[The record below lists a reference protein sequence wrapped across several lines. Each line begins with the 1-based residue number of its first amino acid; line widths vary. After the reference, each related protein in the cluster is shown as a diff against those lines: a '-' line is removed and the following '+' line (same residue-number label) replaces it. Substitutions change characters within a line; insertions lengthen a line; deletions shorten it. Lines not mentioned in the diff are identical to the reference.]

1 VPALNDELVRTL
13 AAYRSDDAPVVSC
26 FLDVDGRQQ
35 PTHLDIEKA
44 FDRLARRAGL
54 ANGHAAH
61 VHPSVRDD
69 VRRMRSHVQGLARAG
84 VRGLAMFSCSAEG
97 LWQVHELPVRVPSR
111 MIVNRSPYVRPLEE
125 LLDQYERFGVLL
137 ADRQRARMF
146 VYEMGE
152 LVDHSEAFDQ
162 LERHGKDDRGELVK
176 TRVDHQIAEQAG
188 QHFRRAA
195 QLAFAVLQQ
204 HPFDRLLIGGPAD
217 AVSEIEKL
225 LHPYLRERLVDRV
238 QIAANAP
245 VDQVRTAAHHV
256 EERIERRNEA
266 ALVSQLRDEV
276 GRKGRGT
283 AGLGAT
289 LKALNDKRVE
299 RLFVSSGITAEGWHC
314 DGCGTLAVIGRRCP
328 ACGDD
333 MQHCEDILEEAVE
346 VALAHHCKV
355 AVCINN
361 ADLDVMGGVG
371 ALLRY

>member
-1 VPALNDELVRTL
+1 MPALTEELVRTL

-44 FDRLARRAGL
+44 FDRLVRRAGL
-54 ANGHAAH
+54 ANGHAVE

-69 VRRMRSHVQGLARAG
+69 VRRMRAHVQGLGRAG

-97 LWQVHELPVRVPSR
+97 LWQIHELPVRVPSR

-125 LLDQYERFGVLL
+125 LLDEYQRFGVLL

-152 LVDHSEAFDQ
+152 LVDHSEAFDH
-162 LERHGKDDRGELVK
+162 LERHGKDDRGERVK
-176 TRVDHQIAEQAG
+176 TRVEHQMAEQHE
-188 QHFRRAA
+188 QHLRKAA
-195 QLAFAVLQQ
+195 QLAFAVHQNQ
-204 HPFDRLLIGGPAD
+204 PFDRLLLGGPAE
-217 AVSEIEKL
+217 VVVELERL
-225 LHPYLRERLVDRV
+225 LHPYLRERLADRV
-238 QIAANAP
+238 HIAANAP
-245 VDQVRTAAHHV
+245 ADQVRTAAHEA
-256 EERIERRNEA
+256 EERIERRNESV
-266 ALVSQLRDEV
+266 LVGQLRDEV
-276 GRKGRGT
+276 GRKGRGA
-283 AGLGAT
+283 AGLAAT
-289 LKALNDKRVE
+289 LKALNEKRVE

-314 DGCGTLAVIGRRCP
+314 DGCGTLATLGRRCP

-333 MQHCEDILEEAVE
+333 MVHCEDILEEAVE
-346 VALAHHCKV
+346 VALTHHCRV
-355 AVCINN
+355 EVCVGN